1 MKLFLK
7 NQHKKTTAKITDFLN
22 AIEVPKL
29 SEDQAKFCDKY
40 LIGKYTFHKSMQNGK
55 SLGNDGL
62 TKDFY
67 ETFWDGLKE
76 IFEDSVR
83 ESKEIGHLSASQ
95 RQAIIRLI

>member
-1 MKLFLK
+1 
-7 NQHKKTTAKITDFLN
+7 
-22 AIEVPKL
+22 
-29 SEDQAKFCDKY
+29 
-40 LIGKYTFHKSMQNGK
+40 MQNGK

-76 IFEDSVR
+76 IFVDSVR
-83 ESKEIGHLSASQ
+83 ESEEIGHLSASQ

>member
-1 MKLFLK
+1 
-7 NQHKKTTAKITDFLN
+7 
-22 AIEVPKL
+22 
-29 SEDQAKFCDKY
+29 
-40 LIGKYTFHKSMQNGK
+40 MQNGK

-76 IFEDSVR
+76 IFVDSVR
-83 ESKEIGHLSASQ
+83 ESKEIGHLSATQ

>member
-1 MKLFLK
+1 
-7 NQHKKTTAKITDFLN
+7 
-22 AIEVPKL
+22 
-29 SEDQAKFCDKY
+29 
-40 LIGKYTFHKSMQNGK
+40 MQNGK

-76 IFEDSVR
+76 IFVDSVR

-95 RQAIIRLI
+95 RQAIIRLILKNRRIFSGEDY